1 MKIICVGRNYLEH
14 AHEMRAQVPELPMFF
29 CKPDTALLRNN
40 QPFFYPDFSS
50 EIHYEVEV
58 VIKICKLGKS
68 VSEKFASNYY
78 NQVGLGIDFTA
89 RDIQLNCKEKGMLW
103 EISKAFDGSA
113 AISPFLP
120 LETIPNLNSMNFRL
134 DINGKTVQTGNTSE
148 MIFRFDTIV
157 SYISQF
163 ITLRTGDLIFTGT
176 PAGVGPVFINDLLE
190 AYLNDK
196 KMLRFRIK

>member
-89 RDIQLNCKEKGMLW
+89 RDIQRNCKEKGMPW

-134 DINGKTVQTGNTSE
+134 DINGKMVQTGNTSE